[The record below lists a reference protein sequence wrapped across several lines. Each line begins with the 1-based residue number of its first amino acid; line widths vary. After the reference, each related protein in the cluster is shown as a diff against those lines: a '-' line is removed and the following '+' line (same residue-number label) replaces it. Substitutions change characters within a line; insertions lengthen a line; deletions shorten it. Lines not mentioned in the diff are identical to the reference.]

1 MKESKLF
8 KSLLATIIV
17 VALGAPTIASADA
30 KSDLQ
35 GVSVKVS
42 YADLNLEKQAGAKA
56 LYRRL
61 KQASKQA
68 CGVRSLR
75 AEGSVSNIVEARR
88 CYREALSA
96 AVEKIDNELVT
107 NIHNS

>member
-8 KSLLATIIV
+8 KSLLATVVV
-17 VALGAPTIASADA
+17 VALGAPAIASAGNMNELED
-30 KSDLQ
+30 
-35 GVSVKVS
+35 VSVKVS
-42 YADLNLEKQAGAKA
+42 YADLNVENERGAQA

-68 CGVRSLR
+68 CDYRGLNIT
-75 AEGSVSNIVEARR
+75 GSVGRVLETRR

-96 AVEKIDNELVT
+96 AVEKIDNEMVT

>member
-1 MKESKLF
+1 MQESKLI
-8 KSLLATIIV
+8 KSLLATVVV
-17 VALGAPTIASADA
+17 VALGAPAISF
-30 KSDLQ
+30 SDDKNELK

-42 YADLNLEKQAGAKA
+42 YADLNLEKQEGARA

-61 KQASKQA
+61 QQASKQA
-68 CGVRSLR
+68 CDFHGSNIG
-75 AEGSVSNIVEARR
+75 GSVVRFAAMRR
-88 CYREALSA
+88 CYQEALSA